1 MRTQSHKEIVE
12 EYSASRGSYEDCLN
26 YVENTVKNIIKSQSI
41 NVHEIIGRVKTVES
55 LEGKVKRKNYSNL
68 AEITDLCGIRIITYF
83 SDDVDKIAELISQ
96 EFEVDVEN
104 TIDKR
109 KSEDPTKFGYVSLH
123 YVVGLKE
130 ENTSPTLYG
139 RFKNIKLEIQ
149 IRTVMQHAWAEIEH
163 DLGYKSKE
171 DIPDQYRRQ
180 FARLAGLIE
189 LADDDFVQLKNN
201 INNYEQEI
209 KKKLPTSK
217 KELPIDSS
225 TLMTYVKED
234 QNYIELLNTIKS
246 SDMDIDFNIDSSF
259 LSTMIQRAKK
269 LDLRTIGDIAE
280 LFEKYK
286 DIFLKVLR
294 IEEDIEPCMSI
305 SALTPL
311 LHITNVLESVN
322 NINISDEEFMKVS
335 DDEFS
340 DVFGISYPIDV
351 YVRLK
356 SNFLNMKRGVSYL
369 TKLNNS

>member
-1 MRTQSHKEIVE
+1 MMNQSHKKIVDG
-12 EYSASRGSYEDCLN
+12 YSVSRGSYEDCLN

-41 NVHEIIGRVKTVES
+41 NVHEIVGRVKTIES

-96 EFEVDVEN
+96 EFEVDLEN

-123 YVVGLKE
+123 YVVGLRE

-139 RFKNIKLEIQ
+139 RLQ

-180 FARLAGLIE
+180 FSRLAGLIE
-189 LADDDFVQLKNN
+189 LADDNFLQLKNN

-209 KKKLPTSK
+209 REKLPTSK

-225 TLMTYVKED
+225 TLMTYVTED
-234 QNYIELLNTIKS
+234 QNYIELLNTIKT
-246 SDMDIDFNIDSSF
+246 SDVDIDFNINSSF
-259 LSTMIQRAKK
+259 LSTVVQRVKRFGLK
-269 LDLRTIGDIAE
+269 TIGDIDE
-280 LFEKYK
+280 LLDRYK
-286 DIFLKVLR
+286 DIFLRVTE
-294 IEEDIEPCMSI
+294 IEFDIVHYTSI
-305 SALTPL
+305 SVLTPL
-311 LHITNVLESVN
+311 LHITSVLESVN
-322 NINISDEEFMKVS
+322 RIDISDEEFMKVS
-335 DDEFS
+335 NDQFS
-340 DVFGISYPIDV
+340 DVFDISYPIDV
-351 YVRLK
+351 YE
-356 SNFLNMKRGVSYL
+356 G
-369 TKLNNS
+369 

>member
-1 MRTQSHKEIVE
+1 MMNQSHKKIVDG
-12 EYSASRGSYEDCLN
+12 YSVSRGSYEDCLN

-123 YVVGLKE
+123 YVVGLKA

-180 FARLAGLIE
+180 FSRLAGLIE
-189 LADDDFVQLKNN
+189 LADDNFLQLKNN

-209 KKKLPTSK
+209 REKLPTSK

-225 TLMTYVKED
+225 TLMTYVTED

-246 SDMDIDFNIDSSF
+246 LDVDIDFNINSSF
-259 LSTMIQRAKK
+259 LSTVVQRVKK
-269 LDLRTIGDIAE
+269 LGLKTIGDIDE
-280 LFEKYK
+280 LLERYK
-286 DIFLKVLR
+286 DIFLR
-294 IEEDIEPCMSI
+294 I
-305 SALTPL
+305 SAIEMDIIHYTGMSSLTPL

-322 NINISDEEFMKVS
+322 RIDISDEEFMKVS
-335 DDEFS
+335 DDQFA
-340 DVFGISYPIDV
+340 DIFDISYPIDV
-351 YVRLK
+351 YE
-356 SNFLNMKRGVSYL
+356 G
-369 TKLNNS
+369 

>member
-1 MRTQSHKEIVE
+1 MFTFWEVLMRTQSHKEIVE
-12 EYSASRGSYEDCLN
+12 EYSASRGSYEACLK
-26 YVENTVKNIIKSQSI
+26 YVENTVESIIKSQSI

-55 LEGKVKRKNYSNL
+55 LQGKVKRKNYSNL

-83 SDDVDKIAELISQ
+83 SDNVDKIAELISQ

-139 RFKNIKLEIQ
+139 KFKNIKLEIQ

-163 DLGYKSKE
+163 DFGYKSKE

-180 FARLAGLIE
+180 FSRLAGLIE
-189 LADDDFVQLKNN
+189 LADENFLQLKNN

-209 KKKLPTSK
+209 RKKIPTLK
-217 KELPIDSS
+217 KELPIDIT
-225 TLMTYVKED
+225 TLKTYATED
-234 QNYIELLNTIKS
+234 RNYNKLLDEIKS
-246 SDMDIDFNIDSSF
+246 WGMNIDFNINSSY

-269 LDLRTIGDIAE
+269 LDLKTIGDIAE

-294 IEEDIEPCMSI
+294 IEEDIQPSVRI

-335 DDEFS
+335 ADEFS
-340 DVFGISYPIDV
+340 DVFGI
-351 YVRLK
+351 
-356 SNFLNMKRGVSYL
+356 
-369 TKLNNS
+369 

>member
-1 MRTQSHKEIVE
+1 MMNQSHKKIVDG
-12 EYSASRGSYEDCLN
+12 YSVSRGSYEDCLN

-41 NVHEIIGRVKTVES
+41 NVHEIVGRVKTIES

-96 EFEVDVEN
+96 EFEVDLEN

-180 FARLAGLIE
+180 FSRLAGLIE
-189 LADDDFVQLKNN
+189 LADDNFLQLKNN

-209 KKKLPTSK
+209 REKLPTSK

-225 TLMTYVKED
+225 TLMTYVTED
-234 QNYIELLNTIKS
+234 QNYIELLNTIKT
-246 SDMDIDFNIDSSF
+246 SDVDIDFNINSSF
-259 LSTMIQRAKK
+259 LSTVVQRVKRFGLK
-269 LDLRTIGDIAE
+269 TIGDIDE
-280 LFEKYK
+280 LLDRYK
-286 DIFLKVLR
+286 DIFLRVTE
-294 IEEDIEPCMSI
+294 IEFDIVHYTSI
-305 SALTPL
+305 SVLTPL
-311 LHITNVLESVN
+311 LHITSVLESVN
-322 NINISDEEFMKVS
+322 RIDISDEEFMKVS
-335 DDEFS
+335 NDQFS
-340 DVFGISYPIDV
+340 DVFDISYPIDV
-351 YVRLK
+351 YE
-356 SNFLNMKRGVSYL
+356 G
-369 TKLNNS
+369 

>member
-1 MRTQSHKEIVE
+1 MMNQSHKKIVDG
-12 EYSASRGSYEDCLN
+12 YSVSRGSYEDCLN

-41 NVHEIIGRVKTVES
+41 NVHEIVGRVKTIES

-96 EFEVDVEN
+96 EFEVDLEN

-123 YVVGLKE
+123 YVVGLRE

-180 FARLAGLIE
+180 FSRLAGLIE
-189 LADDDFVQLKNN
+189 LADDNFLQLKNN

-209 KKKLPTSK
+209 REKLPTSK

-225 TLMTYVKED
+225 TLMTYVTED
-234 QNYIELLNTIKS
+234 QNYIELLNTIKT
-246 SDMDIDFNIDSSF
+246 SDVDIDFNINSSF
-259 LSTMIQRAKK
+259 LSTVVQRVKRFGLK
-269 LDLRTIGDIAE
+269 TIGDIDE
-280 LFEKYK
+280 LLDRYK
-286 DIFLKVLR
+286 DIFLRVTE
-294 IEEDIEPCMSI
+294 IEFDIVHYTSI
-305 SALTPL
+305 SVLTPL
-311 LHITNVLESVN
+311 LHITSVLESVN
-322 NINISDEEFMKVS
+322 RIDISDEEFMKVS
-335 DDEFS
+335 NDQFS
-340 DVFGISYPIDV
+340 DVFDISYPIDV
-351 YVRLK
+351 YE
-356 SNFLNMKRGVSYL
+356 G
-369 TKLNNS
+369 

>member
-1 MRTQSHKEIVE
+1 MMNQSHKKIVDG
-12 EYSASRGSYEDCLN
+12 YSVSRGSYEDCLN
-26 YVENTVKNIIKSQSI
+26 YVENTVKNIIKSKSI

-96 EFEVDVEN
+96 EFEVDLEN

-180 FARLAGLIE
+180 FSRLAGLIE
-189 LADDDFVQLKNN
+189 LADDNFLQLKNN
-201 INNYEQEI
+201 INSYEQEI
-209 KKKLPTSK
+209 REKLPTSK

-225 TLMTYVKED
+225 TLMTYVTED

-246 SDMDIDFNIDSSF
+246 SDVDIDFNINSSF
-259 LSTMIQRAKK
+259 LSTIVQRVKK
-269 LDLRTIGDIAE
+269 LGLKTIGDIDE
-280 LFEKYK
+280 LLDRYK
-286 DIFLKVLR
+286 DIFIRVTE
-294 IEEDIEPCMSI
+294 IEFDIVHYTSI
-305 SALTPL
+305 SVLTPL
-311 LHITNVLESVN
+311 LHITSVLESVN
-322 NINISDEEFMKVS
+322 RIDISDEEFMKVS
-335 DDEFS
+335 NDQFS
-340 DVFGISYPIDV
+340 DVFDISYPIDV
-351 YVRLK
+351 YE
-356 SNFLNMKRGVSYL
+356 G
-369 TKLNNS
+369 

>member
-1 MRTQSHKEIVE
+1 MMNQSHKKIVDG
-12 EYSASRGSYEDCLN
+12 YSVSRGSYEDCLN

-41 NVHEIIGRVKTVES
+41 NVHEIVGRVKTIES

-96 EFEVDVEN
+96 EFEVDLEN

-123 YVVGLKE
+123 YVVGLRE

-180 FARLAGLIE
+180 FSRLAGLIE
-189 LADDDFVQLKNN
+189 LADDNFLQLKNS

-209 KKKLPTSK
+209 REKLPTSK

-225 TLMTYVKED
+225 TLMTYVTED

-246 SDMDIDFNIDSSF
+246 SDVDIDFNINSSS
-259 LSTMIQRAKK
+259 LSTVVQRVKK
-269 LDLRTIGDIAE
+269 LGLKTIGDIDE
-280 LFEKYK
+280 LLDRYK
-286 DIFLKVLR
+286 DIFLRVTK
-294 IEEDIEPCMSI
+294 IEFDIVHYTSI
-305 SALTPL
+305 SVLTPL
-311 LHITNVLESVN
+311 LHITSVLESVN
-322 NINISDEEFMKVS
+322 RIDISDEEFMKVS
-335 DDEFS
+335 NDQFS
-340 DVFGISYPIDV
+340 DVFDISYPIDV
-351 YVRLK
+351 YE
-356 SNFLNMKRGVSYL
+356 G
-369 TKLNNS
+369 

>member
-1 MRTQSHKEIVE
+1 MINQSHKKIIDG
-12 EYSASRGSYEDCLN
+12 YSVSRGSYEDCLN

-123 YVVGLKE
+123 YVVGLKA

-180 FARLAGLIE
+180 FSRLAGLIE
-189 LADDDFVQLKNN
+189 LADDNFLQLK
-201 INNYEQEI
+201 
-209 KKKLPTSK
+209 
-217 KELPIDSS
+217 
-225 TLMTYVKED
+225 
-234 QNYIELLNTIKS
+234 
-246 SDMDIDFNIDSSF
+246 
-259 LSTMIQRAKK
+259 
-269 LDLRTIGDIAE
+269 IA
-280 LFEKYK
+280 
-286 DIFLKVLR
+286 
-294 IEEDIEPCMSI
+294 
-305 SALTPL
+305 
-311 LHITNVLESVN
+311 
-322 NINISDEEFMKVS
+322 
-335 DDEFS
+335 
-340 DVFGISYPIDV
+340 
-351 YVRLK
+351 
-356 SNFLNMKRGVSYL
+356 
-369 TKLNNS
+369 

>member
-1 MRTQSHKEIVE
+1 MRIQSHKEIVE
-12 EYSASRGSYEDCLN
+12 EYSVSRGSYEDCLN

-41 NVHEIIGRVKTVES
+41 NVHEIIGRVKTEES
-55 LEGKVKRKNYSNL
+55 LSGKVKRKDYSNL

-96 EFEVDVEN
+96 EFEIDVEN

-123 YVVGLKE
+123 YVVSLKE
-130 ENTSPTLYG
+130 ENSSPILYS
-139 RFKNIKLEIQ
+139 RFKNMKLELQ

-171 DIPDQYRRQ
+171 DIPNQYRRQ

-189 LADDDFVQLKNN
+189 LADDNFLQLKNN
-201 INNYEQEI
+201 IMNYKHEAR
-209 KKKLPTSK
+209 KKLPTSK
-217 KELPIDSS
+217 KELLIDST
-225 TLMTYVKED
+225 TLMTYVTED
-234 QNYIELLNTIKS
+234 RNYIKLLNEIKS
-246 SDMDIDFNIDSSF
+246 SGMNIDFNINSSY

-269 LDLRTIGDIAE
+269 LDLKTIGDIAE

-294 IEEDIEPCMSI
+294 IEENIEPCMSI

-335 DDEFS
+335 DEEFS

-351 YVRLK
+351 YD
-356 SNFLNMKRGVSYL
+356 S
-369 TKLNNS
+369 

>member
-1 MRTQSHKEIVE
+1 MMNQSHKKIVDG
-12 EYSASRGSYEDCLN
+12 YSVSRGSYEDCLN

-41 NVHEIIGRVKTVES
+41 NVHEIVGRVKTIES

-96 EFEVDVEN
+96 EFEVDLEN

-123 YVVGLKE
+123 YVVGLRE

-180 FARLAGLIE
+180 FSRLAGLIE
-189 LADDDFVQLKNN
+189 LADDNFLQLKNN

-209 KKKLPTSK
+209 REKLPTSK

-225 TLMTYVKED
+225 TLMTYVTED

-246 SDMDIDFNIDSSF
+246 SDVDIDFNINSSF
-259 LSTMIQRAKK
+259 LSTVVQRVKK
-269 LDLRTIGDIAE
+269 LGLKTIGDIDE
-280 LFEKYK
+280 LLDRYK
-286 DIFLKVLR
+286 DIFLRVTK
-294 IEEDIEPCMSI
+294 IEFDIVHYTSI
-305 SALTPL
+305 SVLTPL
-311 LHITNVLESVN
+311 LHITSVLESVN
-322 NINISDEEFMKVS
+322 RIDISDEEFMKVS
-335 DDEFS
+335 NDQFS
-340 DVFGISYPIDV
+340 DVFDISYPIDV
-351 YVRLK
+351 YE
-356 SNFLNMKRGVSYL
+356 G
-369 TKLNNS
+369 